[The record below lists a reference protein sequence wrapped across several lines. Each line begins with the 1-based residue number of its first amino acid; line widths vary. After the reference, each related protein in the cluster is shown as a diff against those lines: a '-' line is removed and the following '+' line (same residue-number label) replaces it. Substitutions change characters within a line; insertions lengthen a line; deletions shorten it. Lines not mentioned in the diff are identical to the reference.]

1 MCGHEHRRPFMC
13 GVIEHMQ
20 PLASFLAWNDVPM
33 DHIQVSISDAH
44 DLSGYPL
51 QQTINS
57 ELLAFQED
65 TK

>member
-1 MCGHEHRRPFMC
+1 MWGHRAY
-13 GVIEHMQ
+13 MQ
-20 PLASFLAWNDVPM
+20 PLASFPAWNDVPM
-33 DHIQVSISDAH
+33 DHIQMSISDAH

-57 ELLAFQED
+57 EFLAFQED